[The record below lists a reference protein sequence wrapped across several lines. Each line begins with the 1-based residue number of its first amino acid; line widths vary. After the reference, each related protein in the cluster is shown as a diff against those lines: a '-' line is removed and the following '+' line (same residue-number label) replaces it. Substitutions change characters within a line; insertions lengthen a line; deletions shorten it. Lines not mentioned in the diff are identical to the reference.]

1 LLVTGARADVR
12 ALVTG
17 AAGFVG
23 QWLCEA
29 LLSRGW
35 TVFGTRLAGDM
46 PAGRLGAAERDAVRW
61 LDCDVTHA
69 AALHAALE
77 ASTPDAVF
85 HLAGIAFV
93 PAATAD
99 PAGTL
104 EVNVVAAARL
114 LADIGARRRA
124 GTLDPVVLVVGSG
137 EQYGRHDTGEQPL
150 PESAEQRPLNPYAA
164 SKAAQEVVALA
175 AHRSTGVRVIVTR
188 SFNHSGTGQSDRF
201 LIPAL
206 ARRVSELRGSARPAV
221 LAMGNTSTVRDF
233 LHVGDVVAAY
243 VALAERGAPGEAYNV
258 SSGTGVAVDAVA
270 RRVLA
275 LMDVDA
281 KLEVDPALVR
291 PVEVPML
298 VGDARKLRAATG
310 WAPRLSLDS
319 IIEDVIRAAS
329 L

>member
-1 LLVTGARADVR
+1 MR

-29 LLSRGW
+29 LVSRGW
-35 TVFGTRLAGDM
+35 DVFGARLGDDV
-46 PAGRLGAAERDAVRW
+46 PAGRLGPRERDAIQW
-61 LDCDVTHA
+61 IECDVTRAGAVA
-69 AALHAALE
+69 AALD
-77 ASTPDAVF
+77 ASRPDVVF

-114 LADIGARRRA
+114 LSEIAARRRA

-137 EQYGRHDTGEQPL
+137 EQYGRHDAAEQPL
-150 PESAEQRPLNPYAA
+150 GEGAEQRPLNPYAA
-164 SKAAQEVVALA
+164 SKAAQEVITLG
-175 AHRSTGVRVIVTR
+175 AHRATGVRAIVTR
-188 SFNHSGTGQSDRF
+188 SFNHSGAGQSDRF

-206 ARRVSELRGSARPAV
+206 VRRVRELRSGSGNPGV
-221 LAMGNTSTVRDF
+221 LSMGNTSTVRDF
-233 LHVGDVVAAY
+233 LHVGDVIAAY
-243 VALAERGAPGEAYNV
+243 IALVEKGAAGEAYNV
-258 SSGTGVAVDAVA
+258 ASGTGVAVDAVA

-275 LMDVDA
+275 LMGVDA

-298 VGDARKLRAATG
+298 VGDARKLRDTTG
-310 WAPRLSLDS
+310 WAPRLSLDT
-319 IIEDVIRAAS
+319 IIHDVIRAAP

>member
-1 LLVTGARADVR
+1 MR

-29 LLSRGW
+29 LVSRGW
-35 TVFGTRLAGDM
+35 DVFGARLGDDV
-46 PAGRLGAAERDAVRW
+46 PAGRLGPRELGAIRW
-61 LDCDVTHA
+61 IDCDVTHA
-69 AALHAALE
+69 GAIAAALD
-77 ASTPDAVF
+77 ASTPDVVF
-85 HLAGIAFV
+85 HLAGVAFV
-93 PAATAD
+93 PDATAD

-114 LADIGARRRA
+114 LSAIGARRRA

-137 EQYGRHDTGEQPL
+137 EQYGRHDATEQPL
-150 PESAEQRPLNPYAA
+150 GERAEQRPLNPYAA
-164 SKAAQEVVALA
+164 SKAAQEVIALA
-175 AHRSTGVRVIVTR
+175 AHRATGVRAIVTR
-188 SFNHSGTGQSDRF
+188 SFNHSGAGQADRF

-206 ARRVSELRGSARPAV
+206 VRRVRELRTGSSKPGV
-221 LAMGNTSTVRDF
+221 LSMGTTSTVRDF
-233 LHVGDVVAAY
+233 LHVGDVIAAY
-243 VALAERGAPGEAYNV
+243 IALVEKGAAGEAYNV
-258 SSGTGVAVDAVA
+258 ASGTGVAVDAVA

-275 LMDVDA
+275 LMGVDA

-298 VGDARKLRAATG
+298 VGDARKLRDTTG
-310 WAPRLSLDS
+310 WAPRLSLDT
-319 IIEDVIRAAS
+319 IIDDVIRAAP

>member
-1 LLVTGARADVR
+1 MR

-29 LLSRGW
+29 LVSRGW
-35 TVFGTRLAGDM
+35 DVFGARLGGHV
-46 PAGRLGAAERDAVRW
+46 PAGRLGPRERDTVRW
-61 LDCDVTHA
+61 IDCDVTRA
-69 AALHAALE
+69 GTLGAALD
-77 ASTPDAVF
+77 ASTPDVVL
-85 HLAGIAFV
+85 HLAGVAFV

-114 LADIGARRRA
+114 LAEIGARRRA
-124 GTLDPVVLVVGSG
+124 GTLDPVVLVIGSG
-137 EQYGRHDTGEQPL
+137 EQYGRHDDVEQPL
-150 PESAEQRPLNPYAA
+150 AESADQRPLNPYAS
-164 SKAAQEVVALA
+164 SKAAQEVIALA
-175 AHRSTGVRVIVTR
+175 AHRATGVRVIVTR
-188 SFNHSGTGQSDRF
+188 SFNHSGAGQSDRF

-206 ARRVSELRGSARPAV
+206 VRRVREMRAGGAGTRGV
-221 LAMGNTSTVRDF
+221 LSMGNTSTVRDF
-233 LHVGDVVAAY
+233 LHVGDVIAAY
-243 VALAERGAPGEAYNV
+243 IALVERGVAGEAYNV
-258 SSGTGVAVDAVA
+258 ASGSGVSVDAVA

-275 LMDVDA
+275 LMGVDA

-298 VGDARKLRAATG
+298 VGDARKLRTATG
-310 WAPRLSLDS
+310 WAPRLSLDT
-319 IIEDVIRAAS
+319 IIDDVIRAAP

>member
-1 LLVTGARADVR
+1 MR

-23 QWLCEA
+23 QWLCDA
-29 LLSRGW
+29 LVSRGW
-35 TVFGTRLAGDM
+35 EVFGTRLGGDL
-46 PAGRLGAAERDAVRW
+46 PAGRLGPSGRDAVRW
-61 LDCDVTHA
+61 LDCDVTHGGA
-69 AALHAALE
+69 LRAALD

-93 PAATAD
+93 PDATAD

-114 LADIGARRRA
+114 LADVGARHRA

-137 EQYGRHDTGEQPL
+137 EQYGRHDADEQPL

-175 AHRSTGVRVIVTR
+175 AHRATGVRVVVTR
-188 SFNHSGTGQSDRF
+188 SFNHSGAGQSDRF

-206 ARRVSELRGSARPAV
+206 VRRVGELRGSSKPTG
-221 LAMGNTSTVRDF
+221 LAMGNMSTVRDF
-233 LHVGDVVAAY
+233 LHVADVVAAY
-243 VALAERGAPGEAYNV
+243 IALVERGPAGEAFNV
-258 SSGTGVAVDAVA
+258 ASGTGVSVDAVA

-298 VGDARKLRAATG
+298 VGDARKVRAATG
-310 WAPRLSLDS
+310 WAPRLSLDT
-319 IIEDVIRAAS
+319 IIEDVIRAAP

>member
-1 LLVTGARADVR
+1 MR

-35 TVFGTRLAGDM
+35 EVFGTRLEDDV
-46 PAGRLGAAERDAVRW
+46 PAGRLGARERNAVRW
-61 LDCDVTHA
+61 LDCDVTA
-69 AALHAALE
+69 AGALATALD
-77 ASTPDAVF
+77 ASTPDTVF

-93 PAATAD
+93 PAATGD

-124 GTLDPVVLVVGSG
+124 GTLDPVVLLIGSG
-137 EQYGRHDTGEQPL
+137 EQYGRHEPSEQPL
-150 PESAEQRPLNPYAA
+150 AESAEQRPLNPYAA

-175 AHRSTGVRVIVTR
+175 SHRATGVRVIVTR
-188 SFNHSGTGQSDRF
+188 SFNHSGAGQADRF

-206 ARRVSELRGSARPAV
+206 VRRVRAMRGSAPAGV
-221 LAMGNTSTVRDF
+221 LAMGNTSTIRDF
-233 LHVGDVVAAY
+233 LHVDDVVAAY
-243 VALAERGAPGEAYNV
+243 IALAERGAAGEAYNV
-258 SSGTGVAVDAVA
+258 ASGTGVAVDAVA

-275 LMDVDA
+275 LMEVNA

-298 VGDARKLRAATG
+298 IGDARKVRAATG
-310 WAPRLSLDS
+310 WAPRRSLDS
-319 IIEDVIRAAS
+319 IIEDVIRAAP

>member
-1 LLVTGARADVR
+1 MR

-29 LLSRGW
+29 LVSRGW
-35 TVFGTRLAGDM
+35 EVYGARLGDDV
-46 PAGRLGAAERDAVRW
+46 PAGRLGPRDRDAVRW
-61 LDCDVTHA
+61 IDCDVTRAGALA
-69 AALHAALE
+69 AALDT
-77 ASTPDAVF
+77 STPDVVF
-85 HLAGIAFV
+85 HLAGIAFL
-93 PAATAD
+93 PAATSD

-114 LADIGARRRA
+114 LAELGARRRA

-137 EQYGRHDTGEQPL
+137 EQYGRHDAAEQPL
-150 PESAEQRPLNPYAA
+150 GESAEQRPLNPYAA
-164 SKAAQEVVALA
+164 SKAAQEVIALA
-175 AHRSTGVRVIVTR
+175 AHRANGVRVIGTR
-188 SFNHSGTGQSDRF
+188 SFNHSGAGQSNRF

-206 ARRVSELRGSARPAV
+206 VRRVRELRAGATDKPGV
-221 LAMGNTSTVRDF
+221 LSMGNTSTVRDF

-243 VALAERGAPGEAYNV
+243 IALVEKGAVGEAYNV
-258 SSGTGVAVDAVA
+258 ASGTGVAVDAVA

-298 VGDARKLRAATG
+298 VGDAQKLRAATG
-310 WAPRLSLDS
+310 WAPRLSLDT
-319 IIEDVIRAAS
+319 IIDDVIRAAP

>member
-1 LLVTGARADVR
+1 MR

-29 LLSRGW
+29 LVSRGW
-35 TVFGTRLAGDM
+35 DVFGARLGGDV
-46 PAGRLGAAERDAVRW
+46 PAGRLGPRERDAIQW
-61 LDCDVTHA
+61 IDCDVTRA
-69 AALHAALE
+69 AALAATLD
-77 ASTPDAVF
+77 ASTPDVVF
-85 HLAGIAFV
+85 HLAGVAFV
-93 PAATAD
+93 PDATAD

-114 LADIGARRRA
+114 LSEIGARRRA

-137 EQYGRHDTGEQPL
+137 EQYGRHDSAQQPL
-150 PESAEQRPLNPYAA
+150 RESAEQRPLNPYAA
-164 SKAAQEVVALA
+164 SKAAQEVIALA
-175 AHRSTGVRVIVTR
+175 AHRATGVRAIVTR
-188 SFNHSGTGQSDRF
+188 SFNHSGAGQSDRF

-206 ARRVSELRGSARPAV
+206 VRRVRELRAGPPAPAV
-221 LAMGNTSTVRDF
+221 LSMGNTSTVRDF
-233 LHVGDVVAAY
+233 LHVGDVTAAY
-243 VALAERGAPGEAYNV
+243 IALVETGAAGEAYNV
-258 SSGTGVAVDAVA
+258 ASGTGVTVDAVA

-275 LMDVDA
+275 LMGVDA

-298 VGDARKLRAATG
+298 VGDARKLRDTTG
-310 WAPRLSLDS
+310 WAPRLSLDT
-319 IIEDVIRAAS
+319 IIDDVIRAAP